1 MASPKIDVDNPTP
14 DNYKVECSIT
24 VDGKEVSH
32 KSATGTSANVMC
44 TASDIT
50 AK

>member
-44 TASDIT
+44 TASDTT